1 MKNRPSI
8 SRFDRRA
15 LLKGTGAG
23 VAAMT
28 LAGGPSRLQ
37 STFAQSTF
45 PAEGTPFAGTKLRV
59 AMVAEP
65 KPVMLKGLLGEF
77 TDLTG
82 IEVEFDDLAY
92 PTLQEK
98 QLTALTQGGDTY
110 DIVHVDGVWMGQ
122 YAGNGWIGSVQ
133 DLVDATDPEVLNLP
147 DFLPALMSELS
158 EWDGELYG
166 LPFDTSVMMFYYR
179 PSLLEK
185 YGLEVP
191 QTWDDTLAA
200 ATAITAG
207 EQGNDIYGIT
217 LMAKRGVQL
226 GCTYTNL
233 LGSYGGRFYDEN
245 YKATLTEPAAV
256 SALETLVALVGQAN
270 PGSLAQD
277 YDEGDAFFSGGQ
289 AAMFIQWNDSIPAY
303 GDPDRSKIVDDWDVA
318 VIPGNTQ
325 ADGTLLQTPVIGGW
339 NVGILAD
346 TPNRD
351 AAWEFMLWAT
361 SPDMEKR
368 LAEAQPP
375 ARASVLSDPD
385 MVAQYPQ
392 YPAMLESFSIGWGRP
407 RIPEWPQMA
416 DAIEA
421 SLSAAVSGDSSP
433 EDALSEANDLVD
445 QVLMAAGLQK

>member
-1 MKNRPSI
+1 MKNRPEI
-8 SRFDRRA
+8 SRFDRRM

-23 VAAMT
+23 VAAVT
-28 LAGGPSRLQ
+28 LAHKMSFQQ
-37 STFAQSTF
+37 SVLAQSTF
-45 PAEGTPFAGTKLRV
+45 PASGTPFAGTKLKV

-65 KPVMLKGLLGEF
+65 KPVMLKTLLGEF

-110 DIVHVDGVWMGQ
+110 DVVHVDGVWMGQ

-133 DLVDATDPEVLNLP
+133 DLVDTTDPDVLDLP
-147 DFLPALMSELS
+147 DLLPTLMQEISD
-158 EWDGELYG
+158 WDGGLYG

-191 QTWDDTLAA
+191 KTWDDALAG
-200 ATAITAG
+200 ATAITAA
-207 EQGNDIYGIT
+207 EHDNDVYGIT
-217 LMAKRGVQL
+217 VMAKRGVQL
-226 GCTYTNL
+226 SCTYTNL

-245 YKATLTEPAAV
+245 FKCTLTEPAAV
-256 SALETLVALVGQAN
+256 TALETLVALVGQAN

-303 GDPDRSKIVDDWDVA
+303 GDPERSKIVDDWDVA
-318 VIPGNTQ
+318 VMPGQ
-325 ADGTLLQTPVIGGW
+325 PQDDSSVLQTPVLGGW
-339 NVGILAD
+339 NVGIVTD

-361 SPDMEKR
+361 SPEMEAR
-368 LAEAQPP
+368 LAAAQPP
-375 ARASVLSDPD
+375 ARASVLSDPE
-385 MVAQYPQ
+385 MVAKFPQ
-392 YPAMLESFSIGWGRP
+392 YPAMLESFGIGWGRP

-416 DAIEA
+416 DTIEA

-433 EDALSEANDLVD
+433 EDALSEANDLVN
-445 QVLMAAGLQK
+445 QILIAAGLQQ